1 MYVCIIYNTEL
12 DKAFSAHDL
21 AYADSQSLAK
31 RTISGKLSED
41 ISYETD
47 KNPEYD
53 GCQRVLASTC

>member
-12 DKAFSAHDL
+12 DKAFFVHDL

-31 RTISGKLSED
+31 RAISGKLSED

>member
-12 DKAFSAHDL
+12 DKAFFVHDL
-21 AYADSQSLAK
+21 AYADSQSLPK